1 MLIRMTYLI
10 VMILLANGFMVSGQ
24 DYIVDKVCV
33 GSERQYRVE
42 GETGSIFEWL
52 VYDDAGVQQP
62 VTNSSGTN
70 FVQNNPDGS
79 ISSGSEISIFWNK
92 PGLYDLAVVQTSF
105 LGCDTLEQGQIE
117 VWEQPLAIA
126 GNPLSICSGSKV
138 LMTEA
143 LARNYSSLLWTTSG
157 DGYFD
162 NPNALNTGYNGG
174 PADQALGKVKLTLS
188 ATGMVDNGTCTLS
201 SSTLTATFKEIPKLV
216 ITDPPAVCIP
226 GTIDLSAP
234 SVTAGS
240 DTGLVL
246 QYFNDAFATDPV
258 PNFKAVDRAG
268 VYYILAT
275 NADECSV
282 LETVNVTFDNLFI
295 PSFAEINEL
304 CLNSTPPVLPLASFN
319 GIAGSWKPATVS
331 TSALGITSYTFTP
344 KPGQCA
350 SDYTIQIEVSNSI
363 IPRFSFPDSYCLGSL
378 ADPLPLVSNNGI
390 IGTWSSATILT
401 NSLGTS
407 AYIFTPDPGQC
418 GVSLTKNITITKP
431 SSLPLFTFPQ
441 VLCLNS
447 VPPKLPTI
455 SDDGIDGTWNPSF
468 ITTNQIGFKDYTF
481 TPASG
486 QCVDYTVKRITI
498 ENKINPQFSDI
509 GPFCLNSVPVTLPK
523 ISTNGISGSWSPA
536 TIATNKPGNFIFTF
550 TPNSGECALSTSVI
564 IEIYEDI
571 TVVAKAEPLTVFG
584 GTTKVTVTATGGSG
598 NYISGTGVF
607 TRGSGTHRFTVTD
620 DLGCSNFKEIYIGDP
635 QDFDVSVAV
644 LGEIKC
650 QGGAL
655 FLQVSASGGTRP
667 YTYTITGGDP
677 DYTKHN
683 DSTFIVGAS
692 AIPYVFEITDANGLF
707 ARSEQIEV
715 TDPPL
720 IDLSV
725 LSTPTTCAGESN
737 GSATAI
743 ASMGEKPY
751 TYLWNDPLK
760 QTTPTAIGLKAGTY
774 EVEVSDVN
782 GCTPVKKSVV
792 VSDPPIRTLSAIGI
806 NPVCP
811 ESDGSIEL
819 TFTNVPDGQYDILYD
834 YSIFSNVLVVDQVA
848 SITAPAGIYKNLRI
862 SIDGCNSANGV
873 SVVLTDPPK
882 QVISEFIMH
891 PNCNTLTGSLV
902 VITPANNSGFIYSV
916 DNGTYRTSG
925 SFSGLIPGN
934 HLIRVKNQSTGCETE
949 KTVTIHPVPA
959 PPEIPVAN
967 IDVQASCIDPFGG
980 VSILSPLG
988 TAYHYSSDGINF
1000 QASPVFKGLVPG
1012 TYTFTVSDL
1021 ITKCKS
1027 VSSPVTLDPVPN
1039 PPAVVAS
1046 VKIQPDC
1053 EISTGAI
1060 EFTGSLSSNYEY
1072 SLDGITFRTNSLFE
1086 NLTPGKYSPVIKE
1099 LSTGCEF
1106 SLGILTINEI
1116 PFRPAMAVASVSVQT
1131 SCLITEGAI
1140 SVNNPLGVDYEYS
1153 KDGLNY
1159 QASPLFVNLPAGTYP
1174 ISVRHRI
1181 SLCESKPISLTI
1193 DQYPPLPADLVA
1205 IPLTPE
1211 CEEYPVQTLN
1221 ANAGIVSPPNG
1232 ILIRWY
1238 DESGI
1243 PVLNPVLNKPG
1254 SVTYLAEAVNG
1265 VCASLNRTPV
1275 TLTIIQA
1282 PEVLVTQNPYEVCE
1296 LVPLQTIDANSVVS
1310 FNPGVSLKWYD
1321 APTGGNLV
1329 AKPVLNTV
1337 GTKKYYAETFDGKC
1351 SSPLRTEITLIIHP
1365 LPETPVATVSNPPNC
1380 KDENGSLI
1388 VTSPVGADL
1397 EYSLDGGVYQQS
1409 PVFADLS
1416 SKTYSIKARNTI
1428 TGCESVAGTIKL
1440 PNPPPPPIIKA
1451 VTIEDCRCYGDSGAI
1466 NFEFEN
1472 ISDGTYVIIY
1482 LNGRFQNVKVKDNK
1496 AQVKALA
1503 GRYDI
1508 LSIEANGCTSEQVW
1522 NVELTQPDRL
1532 FASAVI
1538 TKIDLKS
1545 QQQGEIAL
1553 SISGGTGNYAVNW
1566 AANPVNGFLGA
1577 FTENIY
1583 NLKDGDYAVTIT
1595 DQNGCLWLDTLTIP
1609 LPNLPPVATNDEF
1622 STTCS
1627 RATGNLLYSDNGGGV
1642 DFDPDNDAFNIDT
1655 SPVSAPS
1662 HGYLILYAD
1671 GSFQYQAVQG
1681 YSGEDSFK
1689 YTILD
1694 IDNNYAIPATVLIH
1708 VVADFDGDGIADA
1721 IDIDTDGD
1729 GILNIYEGD
1738 LLTDTDSDGL
1748 PDYMDIDADG
1758 DGITDNVEAQTS
1770 ADYIAPSN
1778 LDVNHNGLDDAYDEL
1793 QFKKEIKPVDTDLD
1807 GIPDFIDFDSDND
1820 LVPDYIEGHDGPSAD
1835 GKPDYIAVGKDS
1847 DYDGLDD
1854 AYDTVLNECRALDNS
1869 TGSNAAIQD
1878 FDGDGAPDFRDDNDD
1893 DDQYLTRFEDLN
1905 ADNDF
1910 SNDDMD
1916 FDGHPE
1922 YLDYGRECDLMVPD
1936 AFSPN
1941 GDNIHE
1947 YFQVYCID
1955 HFPNAVM
1962 YIFDS
1967 FGNKLFE
1974 KENYGNL
1981 TRWGSP
1987 ERAWWNGKSNNRLV
2001 GDQNGK
2007 VPPGTYYYVLKLGN
2021 GEVKKSFVFI
2031 SY

>member
-1 MLIRMTYLI
+1 MYQKLVYLFVI
-10 VMILLANGFMVSGQ
+10 FVLTAVVQAAGQ
-24 DYIVDKVCV
+24 DYVIDKVCV

-42 GETGSIFEWL
+42 GETGSIYEWL
-52 VYDDAGVQQP
+52 VYNDAGVQQP

-79 ISSGSEISIFWNK
+79 LSSGSEISILWNK

-105 LGCDTLEQGQIE
+105 LGCDTLEQGQVE
-117 VWEQPLAIA
+117 VWAQPLAIA

-143 LARNYSSLLWTTSG
+143 LASNYSSLIWTSSG

-162 NPNALNTGYNGG
+162 NPTELNTGYNGG
-174 PADQALGKVKLTLS
+174 PADLALGKVKLTLS
-188 ATGMVDNGTCTLS
+188 AIGMVDNGTCSLS

-216 ITDPPAVCIP
+216 IHDPAPVCIP

-240 DTGLVL
+240 DPGLVL
-246 QYFNDAFATDPV
+246 EYFTDAFATV
-258 PNFKAVDRAG
+258 PLTNYKAVNRAG
-268 VYYILAT
+268 TYYILAT
-275 NADECSV
+275 NADDCSV
-282 LETVNVTFDNLFI
+282 LKTVNVSFDNLFI

-304 CLNSTPPVLPLASFN
+304 CLNSTPPELPLASFN
-319 GIAGSWKPATVS
+319 GITGSWNPATVS

-344 KPGQCA
+344 KTGQCA

-363 IPRFSFPDSYCLGSL
+363 IPRFSLPDSYCLGSL

-390 IGTWSSATILT
+390 IGTWSPASILT

-418 GVSLTKNITITKP
+418 GVTLTKNIAITKP
-431 SSLPLFTFPQ
+431 SSLPVFTFPQ

-447 VPPKLPTI
+447 IPPKLPTV
-455 SDDGIDGTWNPSF
+455 SDDGINGTWNPSV

-498 ENKINPQFSDI
+498 ENKIDPQFAAI
-509 GPFCLNSVPVTLPK
+509 GPYCLNSVPPDLPK
-523 ISTNGISGSWSPA
+523 TSANGISGTWSPA
-536 TIATNKPGNFIFTF
+536 TIATNKPGNYVYTF
-550 TPNSGECALSTSVI
+550 TPNPGECALSASAI

-571 TVVAKAEPLTVFG
+571 TVNAKAEPLTVFG
-584 GTTKVTVTATGGSG
+584 GKTKVTVTATGGSG
-598 NYISGTGVF
+598 NYVSGTGVF
-607 TRGSGTHRFTVTD
+607 NRGSGTHRFTVTD
-620 DLGCSNFKEIYIGDP
+620 DLGCSGFKEIYINDP
-635 QDFDVSVAV
+635 QDFDVTVTV

-650 QGGAL
+650 TGGAQRL
-655 FLQVSASGGTRP
+655 EVTASGGTEP
-667 YTYTITGGDP
+667 YTIKLTGGNSS
-677 DYTKHN
+677 YTRLPGTN
-683 DSTFIVGAS
+683 TFFVSAS
-692 AIPYVFEITDANGLF
+692 ALPYVFEITDANGMF
-707 ARSEQIEV
+707 ARSDQIEV

-725 LSTPTTCAGESN
+725 LSTSTSCAGESN
-737 GSATAI
+737 GSATVV
-743 ASMGEKPY
+743 ASLGEKPY
-751 TYLWNDPLK
+751 TYLWNDPQK
-760 QTTPTAIGLKAGTY
+760 QTTPTAINLKAGTY
-774 EVEVSDVN
+774 VVEVSDVN

-792 VSDPPIRTLSAIGI
+792 VSDPPIRTLAAVGV
-806 NPVCP
+806 NPICP

-834 YSIFSNVLVVDQVA
+834 FSVFSNVLVVDNAA
-848 SITAPAGIYKNLRI
+848 SVTAPAGIYKNLRI
-862 SIDGCNSANGV
+862 SIGGCNSASGV

-882 QVISEFIMH
+882 QLISEFIMH
-891 PNCNTLTGSLV
+891 PNCNTITGSLV
-902 VITPANNSGFIYSV
+902 VTTPANNSGFIYSV

-925 SFSGLIPGN
+925 SFSGLIPGS
-934 HLIRVKNQSTGCETE
+934 HLIRVKNLITGCETE
-949 KTVTIHPVPA
+949 KSVTINPVPD
-959 PPEIPVAN
+959 PPEIPLAT

-988 TAYHYSSDGINF
+988 SAYQYSSDGIYF
-1000 QASPVFKGLVPG
+1000 QVSPVFKGLVPG
-1012 TYTFTVSDL
+1012 TYTFTVMDL

-1027 VSSPVTLDPVPN
+1027 ESSPVTLDPVPN

-1046 VKIQPDC
+1046 VKSQPDC
-1053 EISTGAI
+1053 VISTGTI
-1060 EFTGSLSSNYEY
+1060 EFTGTLSSNYEY
-1072 SLDGITFRTNSLFE
+1072 SIDGITFGEESLFE

-1106 SLGILTINEI
+1106 SLAILTVNPV
-1116 PFRPAMAVASVSVQT
+1116 PFMPAMAEASVTVQT
-1131 SCLITEGAI
+1131 SCTVTEGTI
-1140 SVNNPLGVDYEYS
+1140 LVSNPLGVDYEYS
-1153 KDGLNY
+1153 NDGLNY
-1159 QASPLFVNLPAGTYP
+1159 QTSPQFTNLPAGTYP

-1181 SLCESKPISLTI
+1181 SLCESMPISLTI
-1193 DQYPPLPADLVA
+1193 DQFPPVPADIVAVPLV
-1205 IPLTPE
+1205 PE
-1211 CEEYPVQTLN
+1211 CEESPVQTMD
-1221 ANAGIVSPPNG
+1221 ANAGIVQPPLG
-1232 ILIRWY
+1232 IMVRWY
-1238 DESGI
+1238 DDAGI
-1243 PVLNPVLNKPG
+1243 PVTNPVLNKPG
-1254 SVTYLAEAVNG
+1254 TVTYLAEAVNG
-1265 VCASLNRTPV
+1265 VCVSNNRTPV
-1275 TLTIIQA
+1275 TLTMIQA
-1282 PEVLVTQNPYEVCE
+1282 PEVLVSQNPYEVCE
-1296 LVPLQTIDANSVVS
+1296 ASPVQTINANSVVS
-1310 FNPGVSLKWYD
+1310 VQSGVTLKWYD
-1321 APTGGNLV
+1321 APTGGNLI
-1329 AKPVLNTV
+1329 ANPVLNVV
-1337 GTKKYYAETFDGKC
+1337 GTKSYYAEMYDGKC
-1351 SSPLRTEITLIIHP
+1351 SSPLRTEIILTIHP
-1365 LPETPVATVSNPPNC
+1365 LPEIPVAEITNLVNC
-1380 KDENGSLI
+1380 KDEKGSILI
-1388 VTSPVGADL
+1388 TSPVGAGF
-1397 EYSLDGGVYQQS
+1397 EYSLDGSAYQAS
-1409 PVFADLS
+1409 PVFTDLS
-1416 SKTYSIKARNTI
+1416 SQSHEFRARNI
-1428 TGCESVAGTIKL
+1428 LTGCESLPGKIIL
-1440 PNPPPPPIIKA
+1440 PNAPLPPVIKN
-1451 VTIEDCRCYGDSGAI
+1451 VTVEDCRCYGDSGAI

-1472 ISDGTYVIIY
+1472 IADGTYVVIY
-1482 LNGRFQNVKVKDNK
+1482 LAGKFQNVKVVNNK
-1496 AQVKALA
+1496 AQVKAVA

-1508 LSIEANGCTSEQVW
+1508 LAIEANGCTSEQVW

-1532 FASAVI
+1532 FASAEI

-1553 SISGGTGNYAVNW
+1553 SISGGTGNYNVNW
-1566 AANPVNGFLGA
+1566 AANPESGFLGA
-1577 FTENIY
+1577 VTENIY

-1595 DQNGCLWLDTLTIP
+1595 DQNGCQWLDTLTIP
-1609 LPNLPPVATNDEF
+1609 LPNLPPVAMNDEF
-1622 STTCS
+1622 HTTCS
-1627 RATGNLLYSDNGGGV
+1627 RATGNLLYSDNGGGF
-1642 DFDPDNDAFNIDT
+1642 DYDPDNDAFNIDT
-1655 SPVSAPS
+1655 DPVSAPS

-1671 GSFQYQAVQG
+1671 GTFQYQAVQG
-1681 YSGEDSFK
+1681 YSGDDSFK
-1689 YTILD
+1689 YTIVD
-1694 IDNNYAIPATVLIH
+1694 IDNNYSIPATVLIH

-1721 IDIDTDGD
+1721 VDIDTDGD

-1738 LLTDTDSDGL
+1738 PLTDTDSDGL

-1770 ADYIAPSN
+1770 ADYVAPSN

-1807 GIPDFIDFDSDND
+1807 GIPDLIDFDSDND
-1820 LVPDYIEGHDGPSAD
+1820 LVPDYIEGHDAD
-1835 GKPDYIAVGKDS
+1835 SNGKSDYLAVGKDS

-1854 AYDTVLNECRALDNS
+1854 AYDIVLNECNALDNS

-1878 FDGDGAPDFRDDNDD
+1878 FDGDGAPDWRDDNDD

-1981 TRWGSP
+1981 DRWGSP
-1987 ERAWWNGKSNNRLV
+1987 DRAWWNGKSENRLV
-2001 GDQNGK
+2001 GDRNGK